1 MPLIL
6 VNARRLSNNFRQ
18 YEHSYIPEHQPSGG
32 GFSITKISLDGIFEQ
47 HQLVR
52 NWWTKTNQSLPLV
65 RYTGM
70 KIKLY
75 RSDTQDYVLN
85 YHTCFPMLAT
95 ADLYTSAQPS
105 LQLMNPKAV
114 IVPSKRTQPKGKSYK
129 TIRIQPPAQLSNKWY
144 FSKDL
149 AKTGLA
155 LLSCTACS
163 LDNYYIS
170 HYNESNNITFTSL
183 NPLFFTLH
191 NFQETGAHGYVPYEQ
206 GTTTKTLWSTRQT
219 GNLTSIP
226 FNTLTY
232 LGNSTYRQPG
242 QPINNTNW
250 DTYFAKTNYKNW
262 GNIFYK
268 GHLVDGDERIL
279 VSTQSWPTLES
290 NYKNKM
296 TDTLKEGFFTEISQ
310 EMLIK
315 CRYAPDRDT
324 GKDNS
329 IYILSNVRETKD
341 WGPPTN
347 EQLRIWGFPL
357 WLAAFGWLD
366 WQKKLN
372 IAIHME
378 RNWIVVMTSS
388 NIEPK
393 LPYYIPLDKDFL
405 DNRSAY
411 EQHEDTVNDSD
422 QTKWFP
428 QITYQ
433 HQTLEEITQ
442 TGPGIAKLGSYK
454 SAECKM
460 KYSLYFKFGGCPP
473 KMERITDPT
482 EQEIYPI
489 PNNNN
494 EMYSLQNPNTPPE
507 NFLYTFDVRQDILT
521 KKAAKRMQTDWE
533 TEKTLFTDAGKLEP
547 STALQAYQSE
557 TPSPGETDSEK
568 EEENLLQQLQH
579 QRRKRRKLQHKL
591 LQLMQQT

>member
-129 TIRIQPPAQLSNKWY
+129 TIHIKPPAQLYNKWY

-206 GTTTKTLWSTRQT
+206 GTTVKTLWATRQT
-219 GNLTSIP
+219 GNLTTIP

-242 QPINNTNW
+242 QPIGNTNW

-279 VSTQSWPTLES
+279 VSTTSWTQLEA

-329 IYILSNVRETKD
+329 IYILSNVRELKD

-347 EQLRIWGFPL
+347 DQLRIWGFPL
-357 WLAAFGWLD
+357 WLASFGWLD
-366 WQKKLN
+366 WQKN
-372 IAIHME
+372 
-378 RNWIVVMTSS
+378 
-388 NIEPK
+388 
-393 LPYYIPLDKDFL
+393 
-405 DNRSAY
+405 
-411 EQHEDTVNDSD
+411 
-422 QTKWFP
+422 
-428 QITYQ
+428 
-433 HQTLEEITQ
+433 
-442 TGPGIAKLGSYK
+442 
-454 SAECKM
+454 
-460 KYSLYFKFGGCPP
+460 
-473 KMERITDPT
+473 
-482 EQEIYPI
+482 
-489 PNNNN
+489 
-494 EMYSLQNPNTPPE
+494 
-507 NFLYTFDVRQDILT
+507 
-521 KKAAKRMQTDWE
+521 
-533 TEKTLFTDAGKLEP
+533 
-547 STALQAYQSE
+547 
-557 TPSPGETDSEK
+557 
-568 EEENLLQQLQH
+568 
-579 QRRKRRKLQHKL
+579 
-591 LQLMQQT
+591 